1 MKTQTFQ
8 VLQLRGM
15 NERWVPEPNE
25 AELIRDMT
33 WDGKDGWKDSGG
45 YRAIATKFTTEGTG
59 KEGALASS
67 GNPFSLFGNRY
78 SITSIH
84 WFAQHNGARQ
94 WMVYETEDGRLR
106 AFDGARAPYDDP
118 WRDLKQINYTGDS
131 SFSTTNNI
139 NKRQFDPLGF
149 GTQYQ
154 VWGGRLYMVNGLN
167 EPLVFD
173 GEKVEKVGFNTAPAQ
188 GQGSTNY
195 EFAATSCGWPEQH
208 EAHNYDADLKD
219 WLVTGSKMREDL
231 DGGGKHPTTGDK
243 SGAVFFNEIPGL
255 GLGYKHIPED
265 PTNYIPNHLIDPQF
279 LRKDLYQYRVTFV
292 NERGQES
299 PPSIPTDGIQIR
311 NGIGEQSTDD
321 PTASSFEREKSGC
334 QKGGRNLIWLQ
345 IPTGGPEVVARRVYR
360 TRQQMDSDGNLV
372 SLSRGTKYYFVREI
386 QDNATTGFL
395 DGAPDTQLGS
405 LLDES
410 DFGPFPSD
418 AAYIAVFKNTMFA
431 AGSNDNLLR
440 FSAPLMPEVF
450 PLDNTFNIGDSVGG
464 PITGMKATKNALV
477 VFKRRGIYLVKGD
490 PFNGFFTETLT
501 QDAGCVAPN
510 SIAEIPSLGT
520 VFLSEQGVMMLEG
533 ALENTGTQTNLVHL
547 STPIPDQIAKINTS
561 AVMKSASAIYHKN
574 KEYWLAVPTTGS
586 HKNDLVLIFHYEV
599 GSWSVRENFP
609 INCLVCSEDHRGY
622 LFFGSDQSAPDAAGA
637 YWGNMNGY
645 VATSLAPYGIMVYT
659 RGVET
664 KNGTALATRYE
675 TTPIAFGSVFST
687 VQPAHVMVY
696 AIGMGNN
703 DMTLN
708 YRINRTLDELRATR
722 QAADQQDP
730 NDRFDVWGTAVWGS
744 SAVTTAAKWSKHRP
758 TVIRFDVAAD
768 SQGPVKEF
776 QFSIQCAG
784 RRMHVIGYDIEAKV
798 GEQRKIKSLNEA
810 LAPERR

>member
-25 AELIRDMT
+25 AGLIRDMT

-45 YRAIATKFTTEGTG
+45 YREIATKITTEGTG
-59 KEGALASS
+59 KTGATSSS
-67 GNPFSLFGNRY
+67 GNPFSVKAERK

-94 WMVYETEDGRLR
+94 WLVYETEAGYLRVLDGS
-106 AFDGARAPYDDP
+106 RAPYDDP
-118 WRDLKQINYTGDS
+118 WRALKQINLTSDGTS
-131 SFSTTNNI
+131 SGVFGI
-139 NKRQFDPLGF
+139 NKRQHDPVGP

-173 GEKVEKVGFNTAPAQ
+173 GEKVERAGFSNAPAQ
-188 GQGSTNY
+188 PSGSSNY
-195 EFAATSCGWPEQH
+195 HFAATSCGWPEDH
-208 EAHNYDADLKD
+208 EAHNQNSSIVD
-219 WLVTGSKMREDL
+219 WVVSGSEMRSTG
-231 DGGGKHPTTGDK
+231 
-243 SGAVFFNEIPGL
+243 VFFNEIPGF
-255 GLGYKHIPED
+255 GLGYKQIPEK
-265 PTNYIPNHLIDPQF
+265 PSNYEPNHKIDPQY
-279 LRKDLYQYRVTFV
+279 LRRDLYQYRITFV

-299 PPSIPTDGIQIR
+299 PPSLATEGIQIR
-311 NGIGEQSTDD
+311 NGIGEQSADD
-321 PTASSFEREKSGC
+321 GAFEREKSGC
-334 QKGGRNLIWLQ
+334 HKSGRSLIWLQ
-345 IPTGGPEVVARRVYR
+345 IPTGGPEVVARRIYR
-360 TRQQMDSDGNLV
+360 SRQQMDSDGNLV
-372 SLSRGTKYYFVREI
+372 SLSRGKKFYFLQEI

-395 DGAPDTQLGS
+395 DGIPDTQLGS
-405 LLDES
+405 LLDEN

-418 AAYIAVFKNTMFA
+418 SAYIAVFKNTMFA

-450 PLDNTFNIGDSVGG
+450 PVDNTFNIGDAVGG
-464 PITGMKATKNALV
+464 SITGMKATKNALV
-477 VFKRRGIYLVKGD
+477 VFKRRGIYFIKGD
-490 PFNGFFTETLT
+490 PLNGFYTETLT
-501 QDAGCVAPN
+501 QDVGCVAPN
-510 SIAEIPSLGT
+510 SIAEIPGMGT
-520 VFLSEQGVMMLEG
+520 AFLSERGVMLLQG
-533 ALENTGTQTNLVHL
+533 ALENTGTPTNIVHL
-547 STPIPDQIAKINTS
+547 STPIPDQINRLNMSSIMKATA
-561 AVMKSASAIYHKN
+561 AVYNKD
-574 KEYWLAVPTTGS
+574 KEYWLAVPTRGS
-586 HKNDLVLIFHYEV
+586 NKNDLVLIFHYEV
-599 GSWSVRENFP
+599 GAWSIRNNFP
-609 INCLVCSEDHRGY
+609 INRMVCSEDHRGY
-622 LFFGSDQSAPDAAGA
+622 LFFGSDHSEAD
-637 YWGNMNGY
+637 
-645 VATSLAPYGIMVYT
+645 SLLGSKNVSFLPVKTAPYGIMVYT
-659 RGVET
+659 RGTET
-664 KNGTALATRYE
+664 KGGTSLSTRYE
-675 TTPIAFGSVFST
+675 TTPIAFGSVFSA

-708 YRINRTLDELRATR
+708 YRVNRTLDELRAVR
-722 QAADQQDP
+722 QTADQQDP

-744 SAVTTAAKWSKHRP
+744 SSVTTSAKWSKHRP

-776 QFSIQCAG
+776 QFSVQCAG